1 MSDTYD
7 GLTAQ
12 EWAAKFHALAA
23 ERAAELEA
31 VAARQARERNAWRD
45 EWRTV
50 DGDLPADEQHETART
65 FSNHH
70 DAAAQVAQ
78 FGWREMQHRRVTDWR
93 TVPAAQTND
102 RT

>member
-7 GLTAQ
+7 GPTAQ

-50 DGDLPADEQHETART
+50 GPETDPERERLART
-65 FSNHH
+65 FSTYA
-70 DAAAQVAQ
+70 DATADAERWP
-78 FGWREMQHRRVTDWR
+78 WREVQHRRVTDWR

>member
-12 EWAAKFHALAA
+12 EWAAKFYALAA

-50 DGDLPADEQHETART
+50 GPETDPERERLART
-65 FSNHH
+65 FSTYADATA
-70 DAAAQVAQ
+70 DAARWP
-78 FGWREMQHRRVTDWR
+78 WREVQHRRVTDWR
-93 TVPAAQTND
+93 TVPTAQTND